1 MAAEGR
7 ISTFP
12 FASSLVLEFCLKV
25 ANVQLAFSFKMAG
38 KKVAGGVLRAGK
50 RFFFFTC
57 KSCGREKRALLSE
70 KIKLC
75 FETNARIMEPPA
87 PKANLLG

>member
-50 RFFFFTC
+50 RFFF
-57 KSCGREKRALLSE
+57 LHL
-70 KIKLC
+70 
-75 FETNARIMEPPA
+75 
-87 PKANLLG
+87 

>member
-38 KKVAGGVLRAGK
+38 GKVAGGVLRAGK
-50 RFFFFTC
+50 RFFSSLASLVEE
-57 KSCGREKRALLSE
+57 KSEHFL
-70 KIKLC
+70 
-75 FETNARIMEPPA
+75 
-87 PKANLLG
+87 PKKSNYVSKQMHELWSHPL